1 MARRCNMTRAHEA
14 KEMERLA
21 RFALGYYLFGVGLLI
36 FLAPWTPLWSRNY
49 FVNRSGP
56 LASLLLSPW
65 ARGALSGVG
74 ALYVSRGVLD
84 TLRTAAHRGD
94 E

>member
-1 MARRCNMTRAHEA
+1 MD
-14 KEMERLA
+14 RLA
-21 RFALGYYLFGVGLLI
+21 RFALGYYLFGVGLFI

-49 FVNRSGP
+49 FVNPACP
-56 LASLLLSPW
+56 LASLLLSPC
-65 ARGALSGVG
+65 ALGALSGVG

-84 TLRTAAHRGD
+84 TLRTAARRGD